1 MFSVDAREGLR
12 ENKRV
17 RKSERHSVMPVSH
30 VCVCASSM
38 MFSLSLME
46 NEGKTVSQ

>member
-17 RKSERHSVMPVSH
+17 RKSERHSVMPVSQH
-30 VCVCASSM
+30 VCVCAHVKHDVQ
-38 MFSLSLME
+38 FIVD
-46 NEGKTVSQ
+46 GK